1 MILFIWKPAPF
12 SILIL
17 TALYILFVKH
27 AFVKCVWL
35 FFVFF
40 LWFSCDLCWVYLVLW
55 YCSNLSLCVVF
66 LNLTFFLYCIQICIL
81 LLLVIALFSVS
92 LLKETG
98 CWLSFMLCNWTGEAI
113 YRFWIV
119 YIYSDIFVSYFIY
132 LFLVKN
138 EPVWIWELS

>member
-1 MILFIWKPAPF
+1 MGVIFIFLLGSFPKNKLLFWF
-12 SILIL
+12 CLIFL
-17 TALYILFVKH
+17 NLYTFLQLYSLDVIIFYPYTHGSLYLCETCFLLNVFDFV
-27 AFVKCVWL
+27 
-35 FFVFF
+35 FVFF

-113 YRFWIV
+113 Y
-119 YIYSDIFVSYFIY
+119 
-132 LFLVKN
+132 L
-138 EPVWIWELS
+138 